1 MLDQLSP
8 VRHRRHEDVL
18 VLRHQAEVDVGLL
31 EDDIQAE
38 VFHRRLQVDVGAE
51 LEPRNP
57 DIDDLILANKF
68 RSFKSG
74 DLATMARITFDS
86 L

>member
-1 MLDQLSP
+1 M
-8 VRHRRHEDVL
+8 RHRRHEDVL

-68 RSFKSG
+68 RSLNIG
-74 DLATMARITFDS
+74 DFANMARTTYCS
-86 L
+86 N

>member
-1 MLDQLSP
+1 MPDQLSP

-18 VLRHQAEVDVGLL
+18 VLRHHAEVGVGLL

-38 VFHRRLQVDVGAE
+38 VFHRRLQVDVRAE

-68 RSFKSG
+68 RSLNIG
-74 DLATMARITFDS
+74 DFANMARTTYCS
-86 L
+86 N

>member
-51 LEPRNP
+51 LEPRNA
-57 DIDDLILANKF
+57 L
-68 RSFKSG
+68 
-74 DLATMARITFDS
+74 TMASSPHWLFAYQGCCLNSENCAIGQN
-86 L
+86 